1 MFGFE
6 ECARKKVVIDRT
18 QNEETA
24 KNYGVNL
31 IAGDTVWMMAVGYA
45 VHTKDAYY
53 LIDTNGNRLSGGF
66 PVGYAHD
73 DDTKYLIYLMAPG
86 FIGVFKEG

>member
-6 ECARKKVVIDRT
+6 KYGRKKVVIDRT

-31 IAGDTVWMMAVGYA
+31 ITGDTV
-45 VHTKDAYY
+45 
-53 LIDTNGNRLSGGF
+53 L
-66 PVGYAHD
+66 
-73 DDTKYLIYLMAPG
+73 
-86 FIGVFKEG
+86 